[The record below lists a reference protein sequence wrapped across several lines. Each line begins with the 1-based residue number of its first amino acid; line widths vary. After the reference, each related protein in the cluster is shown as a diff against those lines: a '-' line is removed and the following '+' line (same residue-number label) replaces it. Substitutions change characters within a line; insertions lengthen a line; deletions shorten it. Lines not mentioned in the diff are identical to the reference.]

1 MSTIEQEHWAS
12 EARRLL
18 ADDTLLEALTRIQ
31 KAAVSEL
38 LAADADDK
46 TGILRLQAKANMTT
60 EILDEL
66 KAMILAKGENDGGF
80 DPNKRTG

>member
-1 MSTIEQEHWAS
+1 MPTVAEEHWAE

-18 ADDTLLEALTRIQ
+18 ADDTLIEALSRIQ

-38 LAADADDK
+38 LAANVDDK
-46 TGILRLQAKANMTT
+46 TLILRLQSKANMTT

-66 KAMILAKGENDGGF
+66 QAMILATSETAGGF
-80 DPNKRTG
+80 DPNKRTA